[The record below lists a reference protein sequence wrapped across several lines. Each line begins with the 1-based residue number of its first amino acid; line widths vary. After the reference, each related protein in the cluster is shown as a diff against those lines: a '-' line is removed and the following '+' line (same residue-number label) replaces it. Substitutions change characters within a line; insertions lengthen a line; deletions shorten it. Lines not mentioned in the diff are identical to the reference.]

1 MVQQSNVQANRGIRD
16 DHNSDRRFIPW
27 LARWCRKPLVAY
39 VVIAFAISLS
49 FHELEHRTDRQL
61 ARALVTSCLHSNAV
75 RAQFNEQ
82 LIALE
87 AEIKP
92 HERKVRLLKFAD
104 CSTLPRP

>member
-1 MVQQSNVQANRGIRD
+1 MVQQSNVQANRGIR
-16 DHNSDRRFIPW
+16 NNRNRISRALSK

-61 ARALVTSCLHSNAV
+61 ARALVTSCLRSNAV

-92 HERKVRLLKFAD
+92 HEPKVRLLKFAD
-104 CSTLPRP
+104 CSKLPRP